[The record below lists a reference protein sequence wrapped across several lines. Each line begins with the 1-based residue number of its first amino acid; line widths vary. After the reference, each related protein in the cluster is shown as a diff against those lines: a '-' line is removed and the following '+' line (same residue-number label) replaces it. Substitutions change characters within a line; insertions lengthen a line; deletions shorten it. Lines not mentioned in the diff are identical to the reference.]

1 MARTKNNLVGKS
13 LLSMGWARWLVFL
26 ALIFL
31 GACGGGEDD
40 ENVERNDVGEIMR
53 PELAEGLKLTQEQ
66 KYDEAIS
73 KVFEA
78 VINDPKDAEALG
90 VLSYIYLR
98 SNRLPHAREAAKR
111 ALDIDPYQSKPL
123 IVLARVH
130 FVRSGFEEVLDLAR
144 KALTINPEAADAYQI
159 IGEVYLR
166 QGLTKDALMVLKEAV
181 RLDPENPEL
190 LNILGSAY
198 IKLKQY
204 DRALSTLMALQEID
218 PNNPGAHFNLAMV
231 YAKMKEGRKA
241 MRHITRAEYLY
252 AQDKDDLD
260 MHWLGKARDIRR
272 VIAKDFKLRPEDI
285 NKRVSMN

>member
-1 MARTKNNLVGKS
+1 MARTKNNLLEKS
-13 LLSMGWARWLVFL
+13 LLSVRLARWLVFL

-31 GACGGGEDD
+31 AACGGGEDD
-40 ENVERNDVGEIMR
+40 KNAERNDVGEIMR
-53 PELAEGLKLTQEQ
+53 PELAEGLKLTQEE

-90 VLSYIYLR
+90 VLSYIYLQ
-98 SNRLPHAREAAKR
+98 SNRLPHARETAKR
-111 ALDIDPYQSKPL
+111 ALEIDPYQSKPL

-130 FVRSGFEEVLDLAR
+130 FDRSGFEEVLDLAR

-181 RLDPENPEL
+181 RLDPENPES
-190 LNILGSAY
+190 LNILSSAY
-198 IKLKQY
+198 IKFKQY
-204 DRALSTLMALQEID
+204 DRALSTLTALQEID
-218 PNNPGAHFNLAMV
+218 PNNPGAHFNLAVV
-231 YAKMKEGRKA
+231 YAKMKEGQKA
-241 MRHITRAEYLY
+241 MRHITKAEYLY
-252 AQDKDDLD
+252 AQDKDD

>member
-1 MARTKNNLVGKS
+1 MARRKTNLVGKS
-13 LLSMGWARWLVFL
+13 LLSIGRARWLVFL

-31 GACGGGEDD
+31 AACGGGETH
-40 ENVERNDVGEIMR
+40 EKVQKNDAGEIMR
-53 PELAEGLKLTQEQ
+53 PKLAEGLKLAQEQ
-66 KYDEAIS
+66 KYDEAIA
-73 KVFEA
+73 KVFEV
-78 VINDPKDAEALG
+78 VINNPKDAEALG
-90 VLSYIYLR
+90 TLSYIYFR
-98 SNRLPHAREAAKR
+98 SNRLPHAREMAKQ
-111 ALDIDPYQSKPL
+111 ALDIDPYQSRPL

-130 FVRSGFEEVLDLAR
+130 FDRSGFEEVLDLAR

-166 QGLTKDALMVLKEAV
+166 QGLTEDALMVLKESV
-181 RLDPENPEL
+181 KLDPENSES
-190 LNILGSAY
+190 LNILSSAY

-218 PNNPGAHFNLAMV
+218 PNNAGAHFNLAMV
-231 YAKMKEGRKA
+231 YAKMKEGQKA
-241 MRHITRAEYLY
+241 MRHITKAEYLY
-252 AQDKDDLD
+252 AQDKDD

>member
-1 MARTKNNLVGKS
+1 MARTKNNLIGKS
-13 LLSMGWARWLVFL
+13 KLSMGRARWLVFL

-31 GACGGGEDD
+31 AACGGGDAHEK
-40 ENVERNDVGEIMR
+40 VEKTDAGEIMR
-53 PELAEGLKLTQEQ
+53 PDLAEGLKLTQEQ

-90 VLSYIYLR
+90 VLSYIYLK
-98 SNRLPHAREAAKR
+98 SNRLPHARETAKR

-130 FVRSGFEEVLDLAR
+130 FDRSGFDEVLDLAR

-166 QGLTKDALMVLKEAV
+166 QGLTQDALMVLKEAV

-204 DRALSTLMALQEID
+204 DQALSTLMALQEID

-241 MRHITRAEYLY
+241 MRHITKAEYLY
-252 AQDKDDLD
+252 AQDKDD

-285 NKRVSMN
+285 NKQVSMN